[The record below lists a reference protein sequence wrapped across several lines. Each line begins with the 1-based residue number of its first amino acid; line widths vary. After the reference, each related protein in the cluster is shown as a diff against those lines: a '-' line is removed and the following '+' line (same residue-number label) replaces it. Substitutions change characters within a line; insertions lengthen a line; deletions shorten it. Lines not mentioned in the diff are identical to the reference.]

1 MAIITTRD
9 GAQII
14 RIAGQAVDTIRP
26 ADLDAASSDA
36 ELESDL
42 MTRIEAGARDAGV
55 ARLALIHIADRSGK
69 DYVIG
74 LRRADW
80 SLPAEA
86 VKRGLAWWEWPPRPA
101 NTGSE
106 IDNE

>member
-9 GAQII
+9 GEQII

-26 ADLDAASSDA
+26 ADFDAAKSDA

-42 MTRIEAGARDAGV
+42 MTRIEAGARDAGK

-69 DYVIG
+69 NYTIG
-74 LRRADW
+74 LRPAGW
-80 SLPAEA
+80 TLPEEA
-86 VKRGLAWWEWPPRPA
+86 VKRGLSWWEWPPRPSQGV
-101 NTGSE
+101 TRSG
-106 IDNE
+106 